1 MKVYE
6 GKDIRNVGVV
16 GHGDSGKT
24 TLTAGLLYTA
34 GATNRLLRVD
44 EGNTIT
50 DFDDDEIQRKISI
63 STSIAVAE
71 WKKSKINIL
80 DTPGYNIFIN
90 DARAAL
96 AAADAALVL
105 VDAVAGVEVQTEKVW
120 HFADEYK
127 LPRALVVNKLDRE
140 RADFT
145 RALESIRENFGRTAV
160 PVQIPIG
167 SERDFKGVVD
177 LIRMKAYTF
186 AADGDG
192 KGVEGEIP
200 DALADAAQTAHEA
213 LVEMIAEGND
223 KLMEEYFEKG
233 SLSAEQIVEGVRQ
246 GTREMRIFPVLCAA
260 ALHNVGSGPIL
271 DFIVENLPSP
281 IEREGV
287 PATVNGQDAVRKFS
301 ETDAPSLF
309 VFKTTADPFAGRISY
324 FKMVTGVLKNDANLQ
339 NLTRGVAERLS
350 HISSPQGKT
359 LQPVTEVHAGDIGAV
374 AKLKETLTGDTLAD
388 KGVNIAYPPVKL
400 PEPSIAFAIQANSR
414 NDEDR
419 MGNAVHRIL
428 EEDQSLRFYRDPQ
441 TREFLLAG
449 SGQQHVEIVVS
460 RLKKR
465 YGVEV
470 TLKAPK
476 IPYRETIRG
485 TADVQGRHK
494 KQTGGHGQFGDCWI
508 KVAPLAR
515 GAKFEFVNEIF
526 GGAIPRNFI
535 PAVEKGI
542 VEAAEK
548 GFLAGYPMVD
558 FKVTVYDGSYHDV
571 DSSELAFKLAARKAF
586 KAAMQE
592 AKPALLEPVMN
603 VEIQAP
609 VEYAGDLMGDLNGR
623 RGRISGMETKGSSQF
638 IRAQVPM
645 AEMLNY
651 QSDLTAMTQGR
662 ASFTM
667 EFDHYDYV
675 PQLQAE
681 KIIAAAKAAKTG
693 EEEEEE

>member
-6 GKDIRNVGVV
+6 SKDIRNVGVV

-24 TLTAGLLYTA
+24 TLTAGLLFAA
-34 GATNRLLRVD
+34 GASNRLLRVD

-50 DFDDDEIQRKISI
+50 DFDEDEIQRKITI
-63 STSIAVAE
+63 STAVAVAE
-71 WKKSKINIL
+71 WKRAKINLL

-90 DARAAL
+90 DTRASL

-105 VDAVAGVEVQTEKVW
+105 VDGVAGVEVQTEKVW
-120 HFADEYK
+120 GFADDFK
-127 LPRALVVNKLDRE
+127 LPRAVIVNKLDRE
-140 RADFT
+140 RADFD
-145 RALESIRENFGRTAV
+145 RALASVQENFGRAAV

-167 SERDFKGVVD
+167 AERDFTGVVD
-177 LIRMKAYTF
+177 LVRMKAYTYT
-186 AADGDG
+186 ADGDG
-192 KGVEGEIP
+192 KGKEGDIP
-200 DALADAAQTAHEA
+200 AALAEAAQKAHEA
-213 LVEMIAEGND
+213 LVEMVAEGND
-223 KLMEEYFEKG
+223 ALMEQFFEKG
-233 SLSAEQIVEGVRQ
+233 TLEAEQIEEGLRQ
-246 GTREMRIFPVLCAA
+246 GIRQMRIFPVLCASA
-260 ALHNVGSGPIL
+260 QHNVGSDLIL
-271 DFIVENLPSP
+271 NFVVDDLPAP
-281 IEREGV
+281 TEREAV
-287 PATVNGQDAVRKFS
+287 TATVAGAETTRKAADNG
-301 ETDAPSLF
+301 PCSLF
-309 VFKTTADPFAGRISY
+309 VFKTTADPFAGRITF
-324 FKMVTGVLKNDANLQ
+324 FKVMSGVVKNDANLQ
-339 NLTRGVAERLS
+339 NVTRGAAERLA
-350 HISSPQGKT
+350 HLSSPQGKT
-359 LQPVTEVHAGDIGAV
+359 LQPVTELHAGDLGAV
-374 AKLKETLTGDTLAD
+374 AKLKETLTGDTLAE
-388 KGVNIAYPPVKL
+388 KGLDIVYPPVKL
-400 PEPSIAFAIQANSR
+400 AEPSIAFAIEAKSR
-414 NDEDR
+414 SDEDR

-449 SGQQHVEIVVS
+449 TGQQHVEIVVI
-460 RLKKR
+460 RMKRR
-465 YGVEV
+465 YGVDV
-470 TLKAPK
+470 ALKAPK

-485 TADVQGRHK
+485 KADVQGRHK

-508 KVAPLAR
+508 KMEPLPR
-515 GAKFEFVNEIF
+515 GAKFEFANEIF
-526 GGAIPRNFI
+526 GGSIPKNFI

-542 VEAAEK
+542 VEAAEN

-558 FKVTVYDGSYHDV
+558 FKVIVYDGSYHDV

-592 AKPALLEPVMN
+592 AKPVLLEPIQN

-609 VEYAGDLMGDLNGR
+609 VEYAGDLMGDLNSR

-638 IRAQVPM
+638 IRALVPM

-681 KIIAAAKAAKTG
+681 KIIAAAKAAKAG